1 MNWLDS
7 EKISIDNLHNY
18 DISIV
23 QKCLEYIEQYKVE
36 NGDLWFDN
44 ITKNIFSLQTSYAND
59 PEAVFLAT
67 KDKFLESDKYGLE
80 ALKSKPYIDRQ
91 LFYADDDIIYS
102 DEKMLTKYRDSKIL
116 IIGAGPS
123 VLQSESEWKKNL
135 EHYDFVWSCN
145 HFFKPSFLK
154 DIKFDLVTVGNE
166 VDFSSKEFLDR
177 LHYDDITVGIGTN
190 VGRGGR
196 AFMNFINS
204 YKKSFFFSTRY
215 FGKIG
220 SIPRML
226 VLAQKLGVKHVSIVG
241 MDGLPPPDKFNKS
254 SAGVFE
260 DKKPSDD
267 PNSNYYNLYRKH
279 YIMIWDHILND
290 LDKDKNITFHNY
302 GKNYEFNMTKD
313 IPESR

>member
-1 MNWLDS
+1 MAPG
-7 EKISIDNLHNY
+7 ITY
-18 DISIV
+18 D
-23 QKCLEYIEQYKVE
+23 Q
-36 NGDLWFDN
+36 
-44 ITKNIFSLQTSYAND
+44 
-59 PEAVFLAT
+59 
-67 KDKFLESDKYGLE
+67 
-80 ALKSKPYIDRQ
+80 
-91 LFYADDDIIYS
+91 
-102 DEKMLTKYRDSKIL
+102 
-116 IIGAGPS
+116 
-123 VLQSESEWKKNL
+123 VLPRNSESSMGRSDRSGGQNSARWDYCRRI
-135 EHYDFVWSCN
+135 YDCV
-145 HFFKPSFLK
+145 
-154 DIKFDLVTVGNE
+154 V
-166 VDFSSKEFLDR
+166 
-177 LHYDDITVGIGTN
+177 
-190 VGRGGR
+190 
-196 AFMNFINS
+196 
-204 YKKSFFFSTRY
+204 FFSTRY